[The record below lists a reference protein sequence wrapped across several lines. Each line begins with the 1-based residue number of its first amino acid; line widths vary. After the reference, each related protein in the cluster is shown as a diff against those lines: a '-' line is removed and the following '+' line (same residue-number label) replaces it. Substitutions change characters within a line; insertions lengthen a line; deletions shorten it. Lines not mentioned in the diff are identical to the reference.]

1 MRKIL
6 LIASLFCL
14 ISSTSI
20 NAQEN
25 SLQTILTHFPYQ
37 HSADI
42 EKDILTIQKW
52 GKSDWKPILNMLD
65 DDSLKLAAT
74 YLLDAVVHRTK
85 DAEKNNL
92 TDILGTGIKQV
103 KTQYAKDLLIKEL
116 GLMGAENAIPYLTP
130 LLKDDTYCSQASR
143 ALATNNQWP
152 IALKALRKA
161 LTKASNTTKP
171 HIQEAIS
178 YIYKPIITQNLSA
191 KKTKSQ
197 SNATQKLLAIQDQ
210 LAVASNPLQKATL
223 LAQIAQIQSFPS
235 FMLASNFLDDPK
247 LKQEAALVVCRLA
260 LGEKSIRGNAARV
273 VINKALPLIKG
284 IDSGYIVPKL
294 VQLLKTMPYDYGFES
309 IFNGKDLSGW
319 KGLVEN
325 PIARNKMKPEEL
337 AIAQQKA
344 NEKIKTDWLVKDG
357 LLIFSGHGDNLAT
370 EKQYGDFELYV
381 DWKITA
387 KGDAG
392 IYLRGTPQVQIWD
405 TSRREVGAQVGSG
418 GLYNNQTNPSKP
430 LLVAD
435 NAIGQWNTF
444 HIIMIGDKVT
454 VFLNGIKTVDNV
466 ILENYW
472 DRKMPLFIKEQIE
485 LQAHGT
491 YVAYRNLYIKELPT
505 NANIVS
511 TLSQEEAQQ
520 GFNFLFDGQNLDHW
534 QGNTSSYQVIE
545 GNIMVVPEGGSGGN
559 LYTKEEFADFEL
571 RFDFQLTPGANNGLG
586 IRTPTTGDAAYVGM
600 ELQILDNDA
609 PKYSTL
615 QPYQYHGSVYGVI
628 PAKRGFLK
636 PTGDWNHEIV
646 VAKGSMIK
654 VILNGETIMEGDIK
668 KSSKDG
674 TMDHNKHPGL
684 LNTSGHIGFLGHGDV
699 VRFKNIRIKKL

>member
-14 ISSTSI
+14 TLSI
-20 NAQEN
+20 TIKAQEN
-25 SLQTILTHFPYQ
+25 SLQTILSHFPYQ
-37 HSADI
+37 HAADI
-42 EKDILTIQKW
+42 DKDILAIQTWEKTN
-52 GKSDWKPILNMLD
+52 WKPVLIMLD

-74 YLLDAVVHRTK
+74 YLLDAVVHRTTG
-85 DAEKNNL
+85 DSKNNL
-92 TDILGTGIKQV
+92 TSIFGDCIKSA
-103 KTQYAKDLLIKEL
+103 KTQYAKDLLIKEI
-116 GLMGAENAIPYLTP
+116 GLLGAENAVKYLAP
-130 LLKDDTYCSQASR
+130 LLKDEIYCGQASR
-143 ALATNNQWP
+143 AMASNQSPLALQ
-152 IALKALRKA
+152 ALRKA
-161 LTKASNTTKP
+161 LNKATNTTKP

-178 YIYKPIITQNLSA
+178 YIYRPVIIPNISA
-191 KKTKSQ
+191 PKLKDQ
-197 SNATQKLLAIQDQ
+197 GNGTQKLLAIQNQ

-223 LAQIAQIQSFPS
+223 LVQIAQIPGFPS
-235 FMLASNFLDDPK
+235 FMLASKFLDDTN
-247 LKQEAALVVCRLA
+247 LKHEAALAVGRLA
-260 LGEKSIRGNAARV
+260 LGEKSIRGKTARA
-273 VINKALPLIKG
+273 IIEKALPLIKG
-284 IDSGYIVPKL
+284 IDSSYIVPKL
-294 VQLLKTMPYDYGFES
+294 LLWLKTTPYEYGFES
-309 IFNGKDLSGW
+309 LFNGKDLSGW

-325 PIARNKMKPEEL
+325 PIARSKMKPEAL
-337 AIAQQKA
+337 ATAQEKA
-344 NEKIKTDWLVKDG
+344 NEKIKSDWLVKDG
-357 LLIFSGHGDNLAT
+357 LLLFSGHGDNLAT

-430 LLVAD
+430 LVVAD

-454 VFLNGIKTVDNV
+454 VFLNGIKTVNNV
-466 ILENYW
+466 ALENYW

-491 YVAYRNLYIKELPT
+491 YVAYRNLYVKELPT
-505 NANIVS
+505 NADIVS
-511 TLSQEEAQQ
+511 TLSKEEAEQ
-520 GFNFLFDGQNLDHW
+520 GFTFLFDGQNLEHW
-534 QGNTSSYQVIE
+534 QGNTSSYQVVE

-600 ELQILDNDA
+600 ELQILDNES

-636 PTGDWNHEIV
+636 PTGEWNQEVV

-668 KSSKDG
+668 KASKGG
-674 TMDHNKHPGL
+674 TIDHNQHPGL
-684 LNTSGHIGFLGHGDV
+684 LNKSGHIGFLGHGDV
-699 VRFKNIRIKKL
+699 VRFKNIRIKQL